1 MMLSFCALNG
11 LSGHEAGRALLERL
25 YREKTGR
32 ELPEIPVTDRGK
44 PYFADGSLHF
54 SISHTKKHAFC
65 VLSEHNVG
73 IDAEELDRDISLK
86 LAEKILSPGEKVQFD
101 SALDQR
107 KALLTFWVLKE
118 AAAKLSGEGLQGYP
132 NHTDFSLGHPGVT
145 EIAGCLVAV
154 LEEKGED
161 WMLFDTHAHM
171 DDRAFD
177 ADREELLAAL
187 PQQGIGLVLNPGCS
201 LASSRNVDA
210 LTKQYDYIYG
220 AVGSH
225 PDVADE
231 VDEAVLEEYRVLCKQ
246 NPKIKAIGEIGLDY
260 HYEGIPRE
268 IQQKAFRMQ
277 MALAREMGLPVIV
290 HERDAHE
297 DGMKI
302 VEEFPEVTGVFHC
315 YSGSAEM
322 AKWLVARGWYI
333 GFTGVL
339 TFKNARKALEV
350 AASIPLDRIVLE
362 TDCPYMSPEPFRG
375 KRNDPGKLYRM
386 AEKLAE
392 LRGLSI
398 EETHRITMENGRKL
412 YGI

>member
-1 MMLSFCALNG
+1 
-11 LSGHEAGRALLERL
+11 
-25 YREKTGR
+25 
-32 ELPEIPVTDRGK
+32 
-44 PYFADGSLHF
+44 
-54 SISHTKKHAFC
+54 
-65 VLSEHNVG
+65 
-73 IDAEELDRDISLK
+73 
-86 LAEKILSPGEKVQFD
+86 
-101 SALDQR
+101 
-107 KALLTFWVLKE
+107 
-118 AAAKLSGEGLQGYP
+118 
-132 NHTDFSLGHPGVT
+132 
-145 EIAGCLVAV
+145 
-154 LEEKGED
+154 
-161 WMLFDTHAHM
+161 MLFDTHAHM

-177 ADREELLAAL
+177 ADRAELLAAL
-187 PQQGIGLVLNPGCS
+187 PEQGIGLVLNPGCS
-201 LASSRNVDA
+201 AASSRNVDL
-210 LTKQYDYIYG
+210 LTKRYDYIYG

-231 VDEAVLEEYRVLCKQ
+231 VNEAVLEEYKMLCKL

-260 HYEGIPRE
+260 HYEDIPRE
-268 IQQKAFRMQ
+268 IQQKAFRLQ
-277 MALAREMGLPVIV
+277 MELARELDLPVIV

-350 AASIPLDRIVLE
+350 ASQIPLDRIVLE

-392 LRGLSI
+392 LRGLSVGEI
-398 EETHRITMENGRKL
+398 HAITMENGKKL
-412 YGI
+412 YRI